1 MEAPLNPYRP
11 AITSFCVRHQV
22 RRLEL
27 FGSAVGPN
35 FDPATSDVDF
45 LVEFA
50 DLSPGDYAEHYFALR
65 EALIALLGREVDL
78 VVERA
83 VQNPY
88 FLELVGRSRELLFA
102 ARTTAAL
109 DAPAPTR

>member
-1 MEAPLNPYRP
+1 MDARLSPYLP
-11 AITSFCVRHQV
+11 EITSLCARHQV

-27 FGSAVGPN
+27 FGSAAGQT

-50 DLSPGDYAEHYFALR
+50 DLPPGDYAEQYFAFR
-65 EALIALLGREVDL
+65 EGLVTLLGREVDL

-83 VQNPY
+83 IRNPH
-88 FLELVGRSRELLFA
+88 FLELVGDSRELLFA
-102 ARTTAAL
+102 A
-109 DAPAPTR
+109 

>member
-1 MEAPLNPYRP
+1 MDAWLISYLSE
-11 AITSFCVRHQV
+11 VRRLCARHHV

-27 FGSAVGPN
+27 FGSATGHH

-50 DLSPGDYAEHYFALR
+50 DLPPADYAEEYFALR
-65 EALIALLGREVDL
+65 EGLIALLGREVDL
-78 VVERA
+78 IVERA

-88 FLELVGRSRELLFA
+88 FLELVGRSREILFSA
-102 ARTTAAL
+102 
-109 DAPAPTR
+109 